1 MTESSEEDSDKEGSD
16 ECKTDKTDKNLNT
29 AQGSRNYKQVCKEL
43 EQARKL

>member
-16 ECKTDKTDKNLNT
+16 ECKTDKNLNT
-29 AQGSRNYKQVCKEL
+29 ARGSRNYKQVCKEL